1 MHSFDSDS
9 LVNCYRTETRIRV
22 FRDAVGRSCF
32 SWRRGDPSS
41 ASHPAI
47 DAGWNRVRIAAKR
60 RVARIEPIP
69 LLPLEERG
77 RWITPT
83 CTDGVGGGI

>member
-1 MHSFDSDS
+1 
-9 LVNCYRTETRIRV
+9 
-22 FRDAVGRSCF
+22 
-32 SWRRGDPSS
+32 
-41 ASHPAI
+41 
-47 DAGWNRVRIAAKR
+47 VRIAAKR

-69 LLPLEERG
+69 LSPLEERG